1 MADEKVIVTK
11 TKLDGLAVS
20 ISEKSGAS
28 LPLTIAQMK
37 AAVDGISSSVII
49 KEESNATG
57 TTGKITGG
65 GTLLGSKTASM
76 TGTYDPSDDGLDGYS
91 EIHVN
96 VPKESDEV
104 CFWDYEGTLLYSCSM
119 AEAKRMSAMPEFPD
133 HSNDIVPLT
142 PLCWNWTLDQL
153 HSIEYPADI
162 GAIYYP
168 TDGKTH
174 FFIELDE
181 KTGLEF
187 TVRQYYAS
195 TIDWGDG
202 NEETTTGGGASTHTY
217 STYGKY
223 HLKVSSTLC
232 TSGTGANDIF
242 VPKEAV
248 VDTIYFG
255 KDISPSWL
263 AIWNANLFRDTR
275 IEYAVIPYG
284 PTPPTGT
291 AFLSNVKFLKHINLN
306 YFDNGQEFLSNAYV
320 LRHISLPY
328 TKDTLRLDGT
338 YVITSPALTRLRLQG
353 NVSGGRGT
361 FTNCFSLEEIG
372 GSGYLSNTGALA
384 SYDNLYALKKF
395 TIHSDCTAVNGD
407 KFLNN
412 AYSLEDLYVYP
423 ETPPTLQYASIHAH
437 SFLRIHVPASSLTA
451 YKEATNWS
459 TYADYMIGD
468 L

>member
-1 MADEKVIVTK
+1 MADKVIVTK
-11 TKLDGLAVS
+11 TKLDALATS
-20 ISEKSGAS
+20 ISEKSGVAT
-28 LPLTIAQMK
+28 PMTIAQMK

-49 KEESNATG
+49 KDEPNTTG

-65 GTLLGSKTASM
+65 SSLLGSKTVSM
-76 TGTYDPSDDGLDGYS
+76 AGTYDPSEDGLDGYS
-91 EIHVN
+91 EIHVK

-119 AEAKRMSAMPEFPD
+119 VEAKRMSAMPEFPD
-133 HSNDIVPLT
+133 HSNNIVPLT

-187 TVRQYYAS
+187 TVRQYNAS

-202 NEETTTGGGASTHTY
+202 NEETTTATGSFSHTY
-217 STYGKY
+217 AQYGKY
-223 HLKVSSTLC
+223 HLKVGNTLVAST
-232 TSGTGANDIF
+232 GNDDIF
-242 VPKEAV
+242 TPKEAV

-255 KDISPSWL
+255 KDIANSWI
-263 AIWNANLFRDTR
+263 AVWNANLFKDTR

-291 AFLSNVKFLKHINLN
+291 NFLSSTRFLKHINLN
-306 YFDNGQEFLSNAYV
+306 YFNNGHTFLSHAYA
-320 LRHISLPY
+320 LRHVSLPY
-328 TKDTLRLDGT
+328 TDDTLNCSGT
-338 YVITSPALTRLRLQG
+338 YEFYVAPALTRLRLQG

-372 GSGYLSNTGALA
+372 GSGYLSNTGALS

-395 TIHSDCTAVNGD
+395 TIHPDCTAVNGD

-423 ETPPTLQYASIHAH
+423 TTPPTLQYASINTH